1 MRVVVSLLALVVAQ
15 RAGAQH
21 EAHRAAQ
28 QGTGTTLG
36 TVVFPNSGS
45 AAAQPA
51 FLRGMALLH
60 SFTYDEA
67 AESFEE
73 AEKIDP
79 SFALPY
85 WFEAFTNS
93 HLLWGEDDPAAARRV
108 LAKLGST
115 AAARLAKARTDR
127 ERNYGAA
134 IEAFYAE
141 TTLAVRERAFADSM
155 RHLAARY
162 PRDLEAAA
170 FASLALQ
177 MASARGAEREEAI
190 TLAERVF
197 RESPNHPGGAHY
209 LIHATDAP
217 TLATRGLAAARAYAK
232 IAADAEHALH
242 MPSHIFVQLG
252 LWDDAVASNERAWIA
267 SRAWVKRRGL
277 SGAEEDFHDL
287 QWLQYAYLQQGRYA
301 AAKALIDTARHVL
314 AGVDVGDAS
323 HVDARYAIGTLSFQY
338 AAETGDWS
346 VMPAVGADTVAPA
359 KPVSRRAQVF
369 ALIDEYQRAMTAA
382 MRGDSRAAADSA
394 PAGAGSLLSRLWA
407 RELPAVSALKRGDRT
422 RAIALLREGAA
433 IEDSL
438 AFYGPPPS
446 LMAHELLGSALLDAG
461 EPSEAVAAY
470 ESSLKLTPNRS
481 AALLGLARARAAM
494 ADSTGATAIYKK
506 LLTNWHAADEGVPGR
521 AEAQRWVLGMSPLLR
536 EVMLRLD
543 IGDGARRGSSWGSEV
558 FCRAVVM
565 RGHQ

>member
-155 RHLAARY
+155 RHLAARH

-197 RESPNHPGGAHY
+197 RGSPNHPGGAHY

-217 TLATRGLAAARAYAK
+217 TLAARGLAAARAYAK

-277 SGAEEDFHDL
+277 SGAEADFHDL
-287 QWLQYAYLQQGRYA
+287 QWLQYAYLQQGRY
-301 AAKALIDTARHVL
+301 
-314 AGVDVGDAS
+314 
-323 HVDARYAIGTLSFQY
+323 
-338 AAETGDWS
+338 
-346 VMPAVGADTVAPA
+346 
-359 KPVSRRAQVF
+359 
-369 ALIDEYQRAMTAA
+369 
-382 MRGDSRAAADSA
+382 AAADSA

-521 AEAQRWVLGMSPLLR
+521 AEAQRWV
-536 EVMLRLD
+536 
-543 IGDGARRGSSWGSEV
+543 AR
-558 FCRAVVM
+558 
-565 RGHQ
+565 